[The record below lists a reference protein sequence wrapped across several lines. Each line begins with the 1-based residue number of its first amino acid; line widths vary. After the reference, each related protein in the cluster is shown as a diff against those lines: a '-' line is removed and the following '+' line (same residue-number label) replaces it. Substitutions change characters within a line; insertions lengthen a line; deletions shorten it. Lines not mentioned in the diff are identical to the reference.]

1 MKKSFK
7 FFLTKAVSWYP
18 RFRQLSK
25 TIIIQAND
33 SAEARR
39 IIFNTYAGWEV
50 SMFWEVWP

>member
-1 MKKSFK
+1 MKSFK
-7 FFLTKAVSWYP
+7 FFLTKAVAWTP

-25 TIIIQAND
+25 TIIIRAND
-33 SAEARR
+33 SSEARR